1 MSSIKDLNSDIIR
14 YNIPH
19 SCNQCTRCYDCYDV
33 RYGKP
38 NPQCRRFIPSNMDTF
53 LNDTITYFNENV
65 PKSKDKKLSRVC
77 SYNGATNDKVTTLDK
92 YYVDLINDSVQELRN
107 RRTAYIFNIHQL
119 YDIVQFYGDF
129 IAKYQGDGIIGLIGK
144 KNTKEKTIK

>member
-1 MSSIKDLNSDIIR
+1 
-14 YNIPH
+14 
-19 SCNQCTRCYDCYDV
+19 
-33 RYGKP
+33 
-38 NPQCRRFIPSNMDTF
+38 MDMF
-53 LNDTITYFNENV
+53 LNDTITYFDINV

-77 SYNGATNDKVTTLDK
+77 NYNGATNDKVTTLDK

-129 IAKYQGDGIIGLIGK
+129 TAKYQGEGIIALIGK
-144 KNTKEKTIK
+144 KNTKEKIIK